1 MVRNANSTRSRTR
14 SAATRRAAG
23 KLVPY
28 IRPSAPGNKNNFQCA
43 GCFQSVHAL
52 PRDLHAGGSS
62 ECMPCVLCRTS
73 WCFDCA
79 KDQQRCPNFS
89 KECGK
94 HGAMVTNSSGRGAER
109 FPGGAQAEFVCCCCS
124 VEHGAALQ
132 DAGFSTNPVE
142 RGAFG
147 RRCGCD
153 TFAAQGCRCQ
163 GTACGTFKP
172 DWWYHAD
179 EHMTYVDANRGH
191 DRDGLCANNDY
202 GLSASGLASAA
213 CVPDPPAASVKAEA
227 VLRYLRAVPGSAAPV
242 PCGGCGMLC
251 ASAKP
256 RRRKNGVR
264 RRNTTGEN
272 EKKNCYGS

>member
-1 MVRNANSTRSRTR
+1 M
-14 SAATRRAAG
+14 
-23 KLVPY
+23 PY

-94 HGAMVTNSSGRGAER
+94 HGAMVTNSSGRAAER

-142 RGAFG
+142 RDAFG

-191 DRDGLCANNDY
+191 DRDGLCANNDC
-202 GLSASGLASAA
+202 GLSASG
-213 CVPDPPAASVKAEA
+213 
-227 VLRYLRAVPGSAAPV
+227 
-242 PCGGCGMLC
+242 
-251 ASAKP
+251 
-256 RRRKNGVR
+256 GVR
-264 RRNTTGEN
+264 A
-272 EKKNCYGS
+272 